1 VPKVGHQEGSE
12 PCLVADEVADHAG
25 AEPAG
30 ENIALGK
37 GNLRE
42 RIEGEIDPLMLIDEL
57 GLRLDRQAR
66 RERDGIAKLK
76 RCGQNPAAVVM
87 NSWLTD

>member
-1 VPKVGHQEGSE
+1 MPSARPLG
-12 PCLVADEVADHAG
+12 
-25 AEPAG
+25 EPAG